1 MLTKENFFTTLSNLE
16 VEKSKKW
23 KFDYSS
29 WSDVWSELKKHV
41 PDANFEWIENKEWT
55 LGLVDDY
62 WCFAKV
68 RVFSDSLWVDATQYL
83 HAMDFNNRA
92 IQKDKLTAW
101 EINKTYQRCMVKAI
115 AVWFWLGLYIYK
127 WEDFP
132 DESDWENKKEMVKEE
147 KKPYTPKTSEPSK
160 SDRLLEAIQKATDVD
175 KLMELQPHIDTTCVS
190 DKQKAFF
197 RAQFTESYKRLN
209 KEGL

>member
-1 MLTKENFFTTLSNLE
+1 MSELTKENVFTALSNLE

-68 RVFSDSLWVDATQYL
+68 RVFSEKLWVDVTQYL
-83 HAMDFNNRA
+83 HAMDFSNKA
-92 IQKDKLTAW
+92 IQKSSLTAW

-132 DESDWENKKEMVKEE
+132 DESDWSNKNVTKEE
-147 KKPYTPKTSEPSK
+147 KPAQSPAPAQGKCTKCGASMKLKADGLGSYCSALCWKNPKQASTTVTPKTHEQ
-160 SDRLLEAIQKATDVD
+160 EIW
-175 KLMELQPHIDTTCVS
+175 ELP
-190 DKQKAFF
+190 F
-197 RAQFTESYKRLN
+197 
-209 KEGL
+209 